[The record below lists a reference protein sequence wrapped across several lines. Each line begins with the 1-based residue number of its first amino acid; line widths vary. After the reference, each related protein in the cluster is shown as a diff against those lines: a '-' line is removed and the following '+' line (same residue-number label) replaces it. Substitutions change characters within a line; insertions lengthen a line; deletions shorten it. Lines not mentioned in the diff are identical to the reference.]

1 MLKYFGLVFAIFLA
15 ICNAEPPV
23 EEVVYPRILEA
34 RGLNGEKML
43 HIREGLTLSLEKT
56 KVFSDNFVF
65 TEHDEEKQYQR
76 NMNGKDLENNLYHDV
91 KHGSSVLIDESNG
104 AVQVRGL
111 LSDLLSIEPV
121 LAGQQ
126 ADNGVV
132 AHKISKLDKNPIL
145 LNDSVRGLKVPE
157 LEAEYNYKQMS
168 RSLENLP
175 EEIKVEV
182 LIISDHAH
190 NQNKTEKE
198 LIDHFSIVISQ
209 VNLKY
214 KELTKPSVQLVV
226 VGIIKSK
233 NEPYAKTGYHED
245 RKEVLIDVC
254 GTLNPLSYHVAR
266 HFERKS
272 MDALLFVSGLNYAG
286 IAPGCAKLG
295 SLCKMNRVSVLSLR
309 QASYDDSANLIG
321 HIMGHMLGMAHESSK
336 PVFSTTG
343 VKRICPPEKRG
354 ILMGG
359 KGPHQFSECVQDQ
372 MRGFLMTLPATCFEQ
387 TGGKPIF

>member
-1 MLKYFGLVFAIFLA
+1 
-15 ICNAEPPV
+15 PPV

-65 TEHDEEKQYQR
+65 TEHDEEKQYER

-126 ADNGVV
+126 ADNGGI

-157 LEAEYNYKQMS
+157 LEAEHNYQQMG
-168 RSLENLP
+168 RSLGNLP
-175 EEIKVEV
+175 KQFKVEV
-182 LIISDHAH
+182 IIISDHAH
-190 NQNKTEKE
+190 NKDKTKEE
-198 LIDHFSIVISQ
+198 LIDHFSIVINK

-214 KELTKPSVQLVV
+214 KELTKPKVQLVV

-233 NEPYAKTGYHED
+233 SEDYTKTEWNEG
-245 RKEVLIDVC
+245 RKEKLLHVC
-254 GTLNPLSYHVAR
+254 GTLGPIVPFIKNTFKPR
-266 HFERKS
+266 S
-272 MDALLFVSGLNYAG
+272 MDAVVFVSGLNSVD
-286 IAPGCAKLG
+286 PTTGCAPIGCLCG
-295 SLCKMNRVSVLSLR
+295 SHCASVQSLN
-309 QASYDDSANLIG
+309 QASYAASASTIA
-321 HIMGHMLGMAHESSK
+321 HEMGHLLGMSHEFDK
-336 PVFSTTG
+336 PIFSTTG
-343 VKRICPPEKRG
+343 LNRICSPKERG

-359 KGPHQFSECVQDQ
+359 KGPHQFSECVKDQ
-372 MRGFLMTLPATCFEQ
+372 MRGYL
-387 TGGKPIF
+387 